1 MIFLTTRRWEMQF
14 LPSAF
19 FLVHSCQYA
28 KESVA
33 LSFLH
38 SFAYEPSIK
47 LSMFQEA
54 SNGSEFSQKLNE
66 KGTFRNFSPRLWKR
80 HSNICMQRA
89 DYESRPLSFT
99 ALGNWN
105 WSQFFYFF
113 VSFFLRRP
121 AHITMKFNNLP
132 STPHKKCHLL

>member
-1 MIFLTTRRWEMQF
+1 MHTEKSFVMYTEKSFVMR
-14 LPSAF
+14 F
-19 FLVHSCQYA
+19 FRLESSILQCSCQYA

-38 SFAYEPSIK
+38 SFAYEPSIM
-47 LSMFQEA
+47 LSIFQEV

-89 DYESRPLSFT
+89 DYE
-99 ALGNWN
+99 
-105 WSQFFYFF
+105 
-113 VSFFLRRP
+113 FLVRC
-121 AHITMKFNNLP
+121 L
-132 STPHKKCHLL
+132 STPLETGIGPSVSAFAKQLFCVDQHILE